1 VVGETSFS
9 DANGYISSGMVVKLK
24 SVKIGDR
31 TLYDVEALIVPNDKA
46 PLLLG
51 QTALAQFGKILID
64 YKKGTVTFE

>member
-1 VVGETSFS
+1 LSQ
-9 DANGYISSGMVVKLK
+9 LK

-51 QTALAQFGKILID
+51 QTALAQFGKISID
-64 YKKGTVTFE
+64 YKKGTITFE